1 MACVKSTG
9 DLLCLLAACVIEK
22 PRGTYKLLSSVYFIC
37 RQPMSLLTYLLT
49 YFMVQN
55 II

>member
-1 MACVKSTG
+1 VSIAG
-9 DLLCLLAACVIEK
+9 LGLCGEEPLGYANDIFGSA
-22 PRGTYKLLSSVYFIC
+22 YLLSY
-37 RQPMSLLTYLLT
+37 LLTYLLT